1 MPCLQEQISVDKKR
15 NCLLISVLG
24 KRTEKMQLENR
35 IERKQEDTMS
45 KSNTT
50 IIYRG
55 NENYN

>member
-1 MPCLQEQISVDKKR
+1 MPCLQEQISVDKKD
-15 NCLLISVLG
+15 CLLISVLG